1 MHMARMTMIAVGV
14 AMNAVA
20 VRAVAMIVRMRTHR
34 SYSTQ
39 LLHNRYATGGIGAQ
53 RGE

>member
-1 MHMARMTMIAVGV
+1 MRMARMTMIAVRV

-20 VRAVAMIVRMRTHR
+20 VRAVAMVVSVRTHR

-39 LLHNRYATGGIGAQ
+39 LLCK
-53 RGE
+53 